1 MTEAIAVNVV
11 CIAVVAANGIF
22 VMYRWAPRLLSPYL
36 QLACAGA
43 LMFSTGNLASN
54 LTVGSAQM
62 YWYALLLLYTGLF
75 LSVCCWM
82 FVAVRMAEHHGA
94 HIRVSIRVWR
104 DLPAAALGLFWLSA
118 VTNPWHGLFL
128 TPVPGERSIYGPL
141 WYGGAL
147 TSWLIV
153 AFTVIFCSYRAI
165 RANYSDDRWQM
176 AVCACAMATPTL
188 LNLTYTASATPPD
201 YDPTIVGFAIVTSL
215 FVLAVYRGQIYGATG
230 LRLEDAIENDSR
242 PGILVDQHMR
252 MIHTNQAARELFD
265 IPQNRQLVLPL
276 LARGLLDRFGEP
288 AHEQDLLSSE
298 AVFRLRSDPDSWLS
312 IERRPIRL
320 GRHDVGSALF
330 VRDESARVRVD
341 EALQEARK
349 FESLGLIAGGIAHDF
364 NNLLVSVIGNAELA
378 QLKVYDD
385 PAAAHELLE
394 RISQAGQRGADLA
407 KQLLTYAGKANI
419 EPTPVHLNDTVT
431 ELARMLRS
439 SMRSEVALQL
449 ELDPEEPVAQADSSQ
464 VTQVLLNLIVN
475 AEEALAANGGAVTVS
490 TGSVRLNQADL
501 ADRMFRDGA
510 VPGDYVTLTVSDNG
524 PGVDDATLVKM
535 FDPFFSTKSVG
546 RGLGLAATLGTL
558 RSHRGALDV
567 ETSPGAGTSITA
579 YLPANRT
586 CRREASG
593 TPQLTGEFSRKS
605 VLVIDDD
612 QAVRRVHRQMLESLG
627 FDVQEAPNGQE
638 ALQTPVEV
646 DLVLVDQTM
655 PGMSGSAVARKLRAE
670 RPDLPIVLVS
680 GYSETFLDNLP
691 EGTRFLRKPFTTQ
704 NLAYAVQEA
713 IGAQS

>member
-43 LMFSTGNLASN
+43 LLFSTGNLASN
-54 LTVGSAQM
+54 LTTGSEQM
-62 YWYALLLLYTGLF
+62 YWYSLVMLYTGLF

-94 HIRVSIRVWR
+94 KMRVSIHIWR
-104 DLPAAALGLFWLSA
+104 DLPAAVLGVFWLSA
-118 VTNPWHGLFL
+118 LTNPWHGLFL
-128 TPVPGERSIYGPL
+128 TPVPGERSLYGPL

-153 AFTVIFCSYRAI
+153 AFTVVFCGYRAI
-165 RANYSDDRWQM
+165 RATYSDDRWQM
-176 AVCACAMATPTL
+176 AVCALAMATPTV

-242 PGILVDQHMR
+242 PGILLDQHMR

-265 IPQNRQLVLPL
+265 IPVNRQLVLPL
-276 LARGLLDRFGEP
+276 LAQRLLDRFGE
-288 AHEQDLLSSE
+288 AVDEQDLLSSD

-320 GRHDVGSALF
+320 GKHDVGSALF

-364 NNLLVSVIGNAELA
+364 NNILVSVIGNAELA
-378 QLKVYDD
+378 QLKVNED
-385 PAAAHELLE
+385 PEAAHELLE

-419 EPTPVHLNDTVT
+419 EPAPVHLNDTVV
-431 ELARMLRS
+431 ELARMLRT
-439 SMRSEVALQL
+439 SMRSEVALEL
-449 ELDPEEPVAQADSSQ
+449 ELDADEPIAQADSSQ

-475 AEEALAANGGAVTVS
+475 AEEALAANGGRVTVS
-490 TGSVRLNQADL
+490 TGSVRLTQSDL
-501 ADRMFRDGA
+501 ADRLFRDGA
-510 VPGDYVTLTVSDNG
+510 VPGDYVTLTVSDDG

-546 RGLGLAATLGTL
+546 RGLGLAATLGTV

-567 ETSPGAGTSITA
+567 KTSPGTGTRITA
-579 YLPANRT
+579 YLPANRK
-586 CRREASG
+586 RHQENQSA
-593 TPQLTGEFSRKS
+593 PQDTGEFALKS

-612 QAVRRVHRQMLESLG
+612 EAVRRVHRQMLESLG
-627 FDVQEAPNGQE
+627 FNVREAPNGQE
-638 ALQTPVEV
+638 ALQAPVEA

-655 PGMSGSAVARKLRAE
+655 PGMSGSAVARRLRAD

-680 GYSETFLDNLP
+680 GYSETFLDDLP
-691 EGTRFLRKPFTTQ
+691 AGTQFLRKPFTTQ
-704 NLAYAVQEA
+704 HLASAVQEA
-713 IGAQS
+713 IGAHS

>member
-1 MTEAIAVNVV
+1 MTEAIAVNVI

-43 LMFSTGNLASN
+43 LIFSTGNLASN
-54 LTVGSAQM
+54 LTTGSEQL
-62 YWYALLLLYTGLF
+62 YWYSLAALYTGLF

-94 HIRVSIRVWR
+94 RMWVHERIWR
-104 DLPAAALGLFWLSA
+104 DLPAAVLGLFWLSA
-118 VTNPWHGLFL
+118 LTNPWHGLFL
-128 TPVPGERSIYGPL
+128 TAVPGERSLYGPL

-153 AFTVIFCSYRAI
+153 AFTVVFCGYRAV
-165 RANYSDDRWQM
+165 RAGYSDDRWQM
-176 AVCACAMATPTL
+176 AVCAFAMATPSL
-188 LNLTYTASATPPD
+188 LNLSYTAVATPPD

-242 PGILVDQHMR
+242 PGILLDQHMR
-252 MIHTNQAARELFD
+252 LIHANQAARELFA
-265 IPQNRQLVLPL
+265 IPQSRQPVLPL
-276 LARGLLDRFGEP
+276 LARRLLDRNGGDVG
-288 AHEQDLLSSE
+288 EQDLFSSE
-298 AVFRLRSDPDSWLS
+298 AVFRLRGDPDAWLS

-320 GRHDVGSALF
+320 RKHDVGSAWF

-378 QLKVYDD
+378 QLKVHDD
-385 PAAAHELLE
+385 PDAAHELLE

-449 ELDPEEPVAQADSSQ
+449 ELDPQAPVAQADSSQ

-475 AEEALAANGGAVTVS
+475 AEEALAVGGGSVTVR
-490 TGSVRLNQADL
+490 TGSVRLTQEDL
-501 ADRMFRDGA
+501 AGCMFRDGA
-510 VPGDYVTLTVSDNG
+510 APGDYVTLTVSDDG
-524 PGVDDATLVKM
+524 PGVDDATLAKM

-546 RGLGLAATLGTL
+546 RGLGLAATLGTV

-567 ETSPGAGTSITA
+567 RTGPDAGTSITA
-579 YLPANRT
+579 YLPANRM
-586 CRREASG
+586 RARETEA
-593 TPQLTGEFSRKS
+593 TTGITGAFSRKS

-612 QAVRRVHRQMLESLG
+612 QAVRQVHRQMLEGLG
-627 FDVQEAPNGQE
+627 FQVQEAPSGQA
-638 ALQTPVEV
+638 ALQKPVLA

-655 PGMSGSAVARKLRAE
+655 PGMSGSAVARKLRAQ

-680 GYSETFLDNLP
+680 GYSETFLDDLP
-691 EGTRFLRKPFTTQ
+691 EGTRFLRKPFTTHH
-704 NLAYAVQEA
+704 LASAVQEA
-713 IGAQS
+713 IGAHG